1 MAYLPLHYSH
11 LEEGKLDMTDQ
22 ILEWAPFRL
31 KDGVTEAILLESS
44 ERLQRDFLAHQ
55 EGFVR
60 RELIKGAEGAYI
72 DLVWWGSFAA
82 SQAAMKNAA
91 GSPACRGY
99 AALMDCSNCDP
110 RDEVLLFDIVGNYRP
125 AARLLALAI

>member
-1 MAYLPLHYSH
+1 
-11 LEEGKLDMTDQ
+11 MTDQ
-22 ILEWAPFRL
+22 VLEWAPFRI
-31 KDGVTEAILLESS
+31 KPEMDEASLLGAS

-72 DLVWWGSFAA
+72 DLVWWSSFAA
-82 SQAAMKNAA
+82 SQGAMKNAA
-91 GSPACRGY
+91 RSPVCRSY
-99 AALMDCSNCDP
+99 AALMDYSDRDP
-110 RDEVLLFDIVGNYRP
+110 RDDVLLFSIVGSYRP